1 MKKIKFTTLLLF
13 LSTVSF
19 SQDNSKL
26 KFHSLG
32 VGFGFFASGYNIS
45 GVCTFADAT
54 IEYNKNLLSLNY
66 LDGEEL
72 NLGIFGSSP
81 GFHINELNLQFGREL
96 KINNWFSIEG
106 YAGVG
111 NYKLNIRSSFY
122 PLPSASLTS
131 VPIRL
136 KFLFYT
142 GKGKHFVISSNNNY
156 SINKLNSNFSSNLT
170 FQFNF

>member
-1 MKKIKFTTLLLF
+1 MKTVIAFLF
-13 LSTVSF
+13 FSISLF

-32 VGFGFFASGYNIS
+32 VGFGFFASGYDIN
-45 GVCTFADAT
+45 GVCSFADAT
-54 IEYNKNLLSLNY
+54 VEFNKNLLSLNY

-72 NLGIFGSSP
+72 NLGILGSSP

-142 GKGKHFVISSNNNY
+142 GKGKHFAISSNNNY
-156 SINKLNSNFSSNLT
+156 SINKLNPNFSSNLI